1 MLFHW
6 IISTFEDIVRPS
18 KNEMNSTS
26 KRSAAQVTSALLKI
40 RAWEKLHIP
49 SSQSTL
55 SNEIF
60 WLIAHHNMIQQPL
73 NLKQLF
79 LSISYSET
87 AIRLQLNN
95 LIEQRYCSLVIDT
108 NDKRLKHVV
117 AGEKMI
123 ALIDQYAILVAD
135 SLAVKALK
143 HKKISITTHSLSR

>member
-1 MLFHW
+1 
-6 IISTFEDIVRPS
+6 
-18 KNEMNSTS
+18 
-26 KRSAAQVTSALLKI
+26 
-40 RAWEKLHIP
+40 
-49 SSQSTL
+49 
-55 SNEIF
+55 
-60 WLIAHHNMIQQPL
+60 MIQQPL